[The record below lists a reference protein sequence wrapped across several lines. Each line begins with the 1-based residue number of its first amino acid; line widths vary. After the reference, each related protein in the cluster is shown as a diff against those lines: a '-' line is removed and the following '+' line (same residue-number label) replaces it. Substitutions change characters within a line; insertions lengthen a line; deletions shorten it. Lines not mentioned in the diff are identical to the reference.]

1 MTRVIPRSGY
11 KYCKGHSSASLA
23 TPIICHLFTL
33 PLSVPNAQA
42 MATIDI
48 EMASPIGPV
57 VPRGYDQDH
66 AFGISV
72 RLVAGSLNRSTLIVM
87 L

>member
-1 MTRVIPRSGY
+1 
-11 KYCKGHSSASLA
+11 
-23 TPIICHLFTL
+23 
-33 PLSVPNAQA
+33 
-42 MATIDI
+42 MATMDI

-72 RLVAGSLNRSTLIVM
+72 RVVAGSLNRSTLIVM